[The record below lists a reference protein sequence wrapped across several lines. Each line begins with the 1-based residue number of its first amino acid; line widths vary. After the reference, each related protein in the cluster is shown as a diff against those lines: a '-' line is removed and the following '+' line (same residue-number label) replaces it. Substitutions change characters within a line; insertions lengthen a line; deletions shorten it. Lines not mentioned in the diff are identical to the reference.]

1 MDGNDNGFIK
11 NRDKEKQRQNNL
23 KEYQKKFLNK
33 KIKRGK
39 KVVR

>member
-11 NRDKEKQRQNNL
+11 NRDKERQRQNNV

-39 KVVR
+39 K

>member
-11 NRDKEKQRQNNL
+11 NRDKERQRQNNV

-39 KVVR
+39 

>member
-11 NRDKEKQRQNNL
+11 NRDKERQRQNNV
-23 KEYQKKFLNK
+23 KEYQKKLLNK

-39 KVVR
+39 